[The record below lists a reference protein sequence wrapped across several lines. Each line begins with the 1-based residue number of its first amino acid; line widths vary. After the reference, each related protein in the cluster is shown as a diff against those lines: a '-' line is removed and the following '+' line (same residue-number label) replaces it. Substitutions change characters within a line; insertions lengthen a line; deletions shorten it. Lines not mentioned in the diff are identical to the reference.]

1 MINDDANESMSDE
14 EHVNDDDIN
23 LIINL
28 DMRQT
33 LLANQ
38 LVTEVNEPDN
48 NSSLLRSAGEIDFSR
63 NTKVSFLLKNDD

>member
-48 NSSLLRSAGEIDFSR
+48 NSSLLR
-63 NTKVSFLLKNDD
+63 

>member
-1 MINDDANESMSDE
+1 MSDE

-23 LIINL
+23 LIINP

-48 NSSLLRSAGEIDFSR
+48 YSSLLRSADEIDFPR
-63 NTKVSFLLKNDD
+63 NTKVSYILKNDD

>member
-28 DMRQT
+28 DLRQT

-38 LVTEVNEPDN
+38 LVTEVNEPNN
-48 NSSLLRSAGEIDFSR
+48 NSSLLRSADEIDFSR
-63 NTKVSFLLKNDD
+63 NTKVSYILKNDD